1 VVSVIRIII
10 IRLVIIRLEVERSY
24 RKYIYV
30 EKKRKKNVVRRWP
43 GGLVGI
49 KPKTPLE
56 GGLYRNYGIH
66 PHHI

>member
-30 EKKRKKNVVRRWP
+30 KKNKKKCGEEVD

-56 GGLYRNYGIH
+56 GGLYRNSGIH